1 MKILTNRFKQQK
13 CKIIYF
19 QNSVETVPAQFELP
33 IGLRLLRV
41 YLEQKEHESLISV
54 ANLSREVFNNIDL
67 TRPERVSTF

>member
-1 MKILTNRFKQQK
+1 
-13 CKIIYF
+13 
-19 QNSVETVPAQFELP
+19 VETVPALFELP

-67 TRPERVSTF
+67 TRPERVSRFKN